1 MDKRL
6 RGVDLGASAS
16 SDKPEKPLR
25 FNTRLELPFVRM
37 RLESIQPPK
46 PFQAADQ
53 FLKEYEVITE
63 GQRSKR
69 WVEDQ
74 PRV

>member
-1 MDKRL
+1 MDERL

-46 PFQAADQ
+46 PFQADA
-53 FLKEYEVITE
+53 I
-63 GQRSKR
+63 
-69 WVEDQ
+69 
-74 PRV
+74 